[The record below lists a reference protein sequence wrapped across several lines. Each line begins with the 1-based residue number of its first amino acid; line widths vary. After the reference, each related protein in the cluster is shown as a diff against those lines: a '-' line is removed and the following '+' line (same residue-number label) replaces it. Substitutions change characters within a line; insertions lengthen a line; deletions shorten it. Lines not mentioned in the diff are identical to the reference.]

1 MSDGTSTDKVAT
13 LLNPTS
19 VAVLG
24 ARENPS
30 GWTARIFANLIRF
43 EFHGPVYPVNPN
55 HERIWGVECFP
66 DLRSLPTVPDHLVV
80 MRAAA
85 SVPGILREA
94 AAMGTRSATLYAT
107 GFSETGTDAGRALE
121 AELREAIED
130 TGLAISGPNC
140 LGNLSARAR
149 LLTLPDDRVEELV
162 PGPVA
167 MVGQSGTTT
176 PSIARTLMDRG
187 IDVSYVITSGN
198 ETGLVTADY
207 IRYFVTDPEVR
218 LIFCLVE
225 AVRRAEDFLA
235 ACRTARDAG
244 KPVVVLKMGV
254 SEGGRRAALSH
265 TGSLAGRVEAFD
277 AVAGPAGVIRV
288 ESADGAVNVID
299 MLLHAS
305 EPRGENVGG
314 LVYSGG
320 VRGLAED
327 AADRHR
333 VPLPEFA
340 PATRARLRELLGE
353 GQPISNPLDGNGY
366 LTNRPL
372 DDALKVVEAVYNDPG
387 VDMVVFQEDLP
398 PHEGANDANRRRA
411 ARVLATMEAI
421 DKQLLGADR
430 KPFALISPASYD
442 LTHFSRGARLRFPHM
457 ACLNEPERA
466 FRAIRAVMDYRRR
479 CREAE
484 AATAAAAA
492 SAAEAPAAAATAAA
506 TADAARAADA
516 TPAAEAE
523 APAADAAPVT
533 PAASV
538 TAHVETLRKRAA
550 DASGPFPLT
559 EPESKALVGAF
570 GVPLIEEEL
579 ARTEQEAVEV
589 AERMGFPVV
598 VKGAAAALTHKS
610 DAGAV
615 RVNVGDAA
623 AVQEACRDILRNVAA
638 YDPGIRLEGW
648 LVARMAPAGLDLV
661 LGMQRD
667 PEMGAVIMFGAG
679 GVWLELVKD
688 VAFGPPGITPAGAAR
703 LIDSTRV
710 GRLLEGY
717 RGEGPYD
724 RDAAIDALVALGRLA
739 AAAGDVVESL
749 DINPFLVLPKGAG
762 GVALDAL
769 AVIGRGAAR

>member
-1 MSDGTSTDKVAT
+1 MSTDKVAT
-13 LLNPTS
+13 LLNPAS
-19 VAVLG
+19 VAILG

-30 GWTARIFANLIRF
+30 GWTARIFANLVRF
-43 EFHGPVYPVNPN
+43 EFDGPVYPVNPN

-66 DLRSLPTVPDHLVV
+66 DLRSLPAVPDHLVV

-94 AAMGTRSATLYAT
+94 AAMGARSATLYAT
-107 GFSETGTDAGRALE
+107 GFSESGTAEGRALE

-130 TGLAISGPNC
+130 TGLAVSGPNC

-149 LLTLPDDRVEELV
+149 LLTLPDDRVQELV

-187 IDVSYVITSGN
+187 IDVSYVVTSGN
-198 ETGLVTADY
+198 EAGLITADY

-218 LIFCLVE
+218 LVFCLVE
-225 AVRRAEDFLA
+225 AVRRSDDFLA
-235 ACRTARDAG
+235 ACRSARDAG

-288 ESADGAVNVID
+288 ESADGAVDVID

-305 EPRGENVGG
+305 EPKGEGVGV

-333 VPLPEFA
+333 VALPEFA
-340 PATRARLRELLGE
+340 PETRARLRELLGA
-353 GQPISNPLDGNGY
+353 GQPVSNPLDANGY
-366 LTNRPL
+366 LNRPL
-372 DDALKVVEAVYNDPG
+372 EDVLKVVETVRNDPG
-387 VDMVVFQEDLP
+387 VDMVLFQEDLP

-411 ARVLATMEAI
+411 ARVLATLEAI
-421 DKQLLGADR
+421 DDRFLGPAE
-430 KPFALISPASYD
+430 KPFALTSPASYD
-442 LTHFSRGARLRFPHM
+442 LTEFSRAARNRFPHVP
-457 ACLNEPERA
+457 CLNEPERA
-466 FRAIRAVMDYRRR
+466 FRAIRAVLDYRRNV
-479 CREAE
+479 REAG
-484 AATAAAAA
+484 AATAPPLPA
-492 SAAEAPAAAATAAA
+492 SGTPVGASESAAATAW
-506 TADAARAADA
+506 
-516 TPAAEAE
+516 
-523 APAADAAPVT
+523 
-533 PAASV
+533 
-538 TAHVETLRKRAA
+538 VETLRRRAA
-550 DASGPFPLT
+550 GVSAAFPLS
-559 EPESKALVGAF
+559 EPESKELVAAF
-570 GVPLIEEEL
+570 GIPLIEEGL
-579 ARTEQEAVEV
+579 ALTGEEAQAL
-589 AERMGFPVV
+589 AERIGYPVA
-598 VKGAAAALTHKS
+598 VKGVAAHLTHKS

-623 AVQEACRDILRNVAA
+623 AVERACRDIARNVAA
-638 YDPGIRLEGW
+638 HDPDIRLDGW
-648 LVARMAPAGLDLV
+648 LVARMAPAGLELV

-688 VAFGPPGITPAGAAR
+688 VAFGPPGISREGAAR
-703 LIDSTRV
+703 LIESTRI
-710 GRLLEGY
+710 GRLLDGY
-717 RGEGPYD
+717 RGAGPYD
-724 RDAAIDALVALGRLA
+724 RDAVIDALVALGRLA
-739 AAAGDVVESL
+739 AAAGDVIESV
-749 DINPFLVLPKGAG
+749 DVNPFLACPRGAG
-762 GVALDAL
+762 GLALDAL
-769 AVIGRGAAR
+769 AVVAARTRDR

>member
-1 MSDGTSTDKVAT
+1 MSTEQVAT
-13 LLNPTS
+13 LLNPAS
-19 VAVLG
+19 VAILG

-43 EFHGPVYPVNPN
+43 DFDGPVYPVNPN

-107 GFSETGTDAGRALE
+107 GFSEAGTEAGRALE
-121 AELREAIED
+121 AELRAAIQE
-130 TGLAISGPNC
+130 TGLAVSGPNC

-149 LLTLPDDRVEELV
+149 VLTLPDDRVQELV

-176 PSIARTLMDRG
+176 PGIARTLMDRG
-187 IDVSYVITSGN
+187 IDVSYVVTSGN
-198 ETGLVTADY
+198 EAGLITADY

-225 AVRRAEDFLA
+225 AVRRAGEFLA
-235 ACRTARDAG
+235 ACRAARDAG

-288 ESADGAVNVID
+288 ESADGAVGVIE
-299 MLLHAS
+299 MLLHTS

-320 VRGLAED
+320 VRGLVED

-340 PATRARLRELLGE
+340 PETRARLRELLGE
-353 GQPISNPLDGNGY
+353 AQPISNPLDANGY
-366 LTNRPL
+366 LNRPL
-372 DDALKVVEAVYNDPG
+372 DDALKVVDAVYNDPG

-421 DKQLLGADR
+421 DKRFLGAGR

-442 LTHFSRGARLRFPHM
+442 LTEFSRAARRRFPHM

-479 CREAE
+479 CCEGE
-484 AATAAAAA
+484 T
-492 SAAEAPAAAATAAA
+492 APAPALPDAV
-506 TADAARAADA
+506 AAR
-516 TPAAEAE
+516 
-523 APAADAAPVT
+523 
-533 PAASV
+533 
-538 TAHVETLRKRAA
+538 VELLRQRAA
-550 DASGPFPLT
+550 GVTTAFPLT
-559 EPESKALVGAF
+559 EPESKELLAAF
-570 GVPLIEEEL
+570 GVPLIEEAL
-579 ARTEQEAVEV
+579 AGTEQEAKDL
-589 AERMGFPVV
+589 AERIGYPVV
-598 VKGAAAALTHKS
+598 VKGVAADLTHKS

-615 RVNVGDAA
+615 QVNLGNAA
-623 AVQEACRDILRNVAA
+623 AVEQACRDIARNVAA
-638 YDPGIRLEGW
+638 HAPGIRLEGW
-648 LVARMAPAGLDLV
+648 LVAKMAPAGLELV

-667 PEMGAVIMFGAG
+667 PEMGAVVMFGAG

-688 VAFGPPGITPAGAAR
+688 VAFGPPGISREGAAR

-710 GRLLEGY
+710 RRLLDGY
-717 RGEGPYD
+717 RGQGTYD
-724 RDAAIDALVALGRLA
+724 RDAVIDALVAVGRLA

-749 DINPFLVLPKGAG
+749 DINPFLALPSGAG
-762 GVALDAL
+762 ALALDAL
-769 AVIGRGAAR
+769 AVLGPGAGR

>member
-1 MSDGTSTDKVAT
+1 MSTEKVAT
-13 LLNPTS
+13 LLNPAS
-19 VAVLG
+19 VAILG

-43 EFHGPVYPVNPN
+43 GFDGPVYPVNPR

-66 DLRSLPTVPDHLVV
+66 DLRSLPAVPDHLVV

-107 GFSETGTDAGRALE
+107 GFSEAGTDAGRALE
-121 AELREAIED
+121 AELRNAIED
-130 TGLAISGPNC
+130 TGLAVSGPNC

-149 LLTLPDDRVEELV
+149 LLTLPDDRVQELV

-187 IDVSYVITSGN
+187 IDVSYVVTSGN

-235 ACRTARDAG
+235 ACRFARDAG

-288 ESADGAVNVID
+288 ESADGAVDVID
-299 MLLHAS
+299 LLLHAS
-305 EPRGENVGG
+305 ELRGEGVGV

-340 PATRARLRELLGE
+340 PETRARIRELLGP
-353 GQPISNPLDGNGY
+353 GQPISNPLDANGY
-366 LTNRPL
+366 LNRPL
-372 DDALKVVEAVYNDPG
+372 HDVLKVVDAVYNDPG
-387 VDMVVFQEDLP
+387 VEMVVFQEDLP

-411 ARVLATMEAI
+411 ARVLATLEAI
-421 DKQLLGADR
+421 DNRFLGPGR
-430 KPFALISPASYD
+430 KPFALTSPASCD
-442 LTHFSRGARLRFPHM
+442 LTDFSRAARNRFPHVS
-457 ACLNEPERA
+457 CLNEPERA
-466 FRAIRAVMDYRRR
+466 FRAVRAVMDHRRNS
-479 CREAE
+479 REAE
-484 AATAAAAA
+484 AVTTTTLPGSLTARIEALRERSAGSAAA
-492 SAAEAPAAAATAAA
+492 
-506 TADAARAADA
+506 
-516 TPAAEAE
+516 
-523 APAADAAPVT
+523 
-533 PAASV
+533 
-538 TAHVETLRKRAA
+538 
-550 DASGPFPLT
+550 FPLT
-559 EPESKALVGAF
+559 EPESKEMVGAF
-570 GVPLIEEEL
+570 GIPLIEEGL
-579 ARTEQEAVEV
+579 ARTEQEAQDL
-589 AERMGFPVV
+589 AERIGYPVV
-598 VKGAAAALTHKS
+598 VKGVAADLTHKS

-615 RVNVGDAA
+615 RVNLSDAE
-623 AVQEACRDILRNVAA
+623 AVRQACRDVARNVAA
-638 YDPGIRLEGW
+638 HDPGIRLDGW
-648 LVARMAPAGLDLV
+648 LVARMAPAGLELV

-667 PEMGAVIMFGAG
+667 PEMGAVVMFGAG
-679 GVWLELVKD
+679 GVWLELMKD
-688 VAFGPPGITPAGAAR
+688 VAFGPPGISRDGAAR
-703 LIDSTRV
+703 LIASTRI
-710 GRLLEGY
+710 GRLLDGY

-724 RDAAIDALVALGRLA
+724 RDAVLDALVALGRLA
-739 AAAGDVVESL
+739 AAAGNVIDSL
-749 DINPFLVLPKGAG
+749 DLNPFLALPKGAG
-762 GVALDAL
+762 GLALDAL
-769 AVIGRGAAR
+769 AVVAAGRDR

>member
-1 MSDGTSTDKVAT
+1 MSTETNTDKVAT

-19 VAVLG
+19 VAILG

-43 EFHGPVYPVNPN
+43 GFDGPVYPVNPN
-55 HERIWGVECFP
+55 HERMWGVECFP

-85 SVPGILREA
+85 SVTGILREA

-107 GFSETGTDAGRALE
+107 GFSEAGTDDGRALE
-121 AELREAIED
+121 AELRTAIEE

-149 LLTLPDDRVEELV
+149 LLTLPDDRVRELV
-162 PGPVA
+162 TGPVA

-176 PSIARTLMDRG
+176 PSIARTLLDRG
-187 IDVSYVITSGN
+187 IDVGYVVTSGN
-198 ETGLVTADY
+198 ETGLITADY
-207 IRYFVTDPEVR
+207 IRYFVTDPDVR

-225 AVRRAEDFLA
+225 AVRRADDFLA

-265 TGSLAGRVEAFD
+265 TGSLAGQVEAFD
-277 AVAGPAGVIRV
+277 AVAGPAGAIRV
-288 ESADGAVNVID
+288 ASADGAVDVVE

-305 EPRGENVGG
+305 EPRGEGVGA

-340 PATRARLRELLGE
+340 PETQARLRELLGG
-353 GQPISNPLDGNGY
+353 GQPISNPLDANGY
-366 LTNRPL
+366 LNRPL
-372 DDALKVVEAVYNDPG
+372 EDVLKVVEAVHDDPG
-387 VDMVVFQEDLP
+387 VDMLLFQEDLP
-398 PHEGANDANRRRA
+398 PHAGANDANRRRA
-411 ARVLATMEAI
+411 ARVLATLEAI
-421 DKQLLGADR
+421 DSRFLGPDE
-430 KPFALISPASYD
+430 KPFALTSPASYD
-442 LTHFSRGARLRFPHM
+442 LTEFSRAARSRFPHVP
-457 ACLNEPERA
+457 CLNEPERA
-466 FRAIRAVMDYRRR
+466 FRAIRAVMDYRRHAR
-479 CREAE
+479 
-484 AATAAAAA
+484 
-492 SAAEAPAAAATAAA
+492 AAEAVTAPPLPASVTARVD
-506 TADAARAADA
+506 TLRQRAADA
-516 TPAAEAE
+516 A
-523 APAADAAPVT
+523 
-533 PAASV
+533 
-538 TAHVETLRKRAA
+538 TAL
-550 DASGPFPLT
+550 PLT

-570 GVPLIEEEL
+570 GIPLVEEGL
-579 ARTEQEAVEV
+579 AHTEQEARDI
-589 AERMGFPVV
+589 AERIGYPVV
-598 VKGAAAALTHKS
+598 VKGVAADLTHKS

-623 AVQEACRDILRNVAA
+623 AVQQACRDIARNVAA
-638 YDPGIRLEGW
+638 YDPGIRLDGW
-648 LVARMAPAGLDLV
+648 LVAKMAPPGLELV

-667 PEMGAVIMFGAG
+667 PEMGAVVMFGAG

-688 VAFGPPGITPAGAAR
+688 VAFGPPGISRNGAAR

-710 GRLLEGY
+710 GRLLDGY

-724 RDAAIDALVALGRLA
+724 RDAVIDALVALGRLA
-739 AAAGDVVESL
+739 AEAGDVIESL
-749 DINPFLVLPKGAG
+749 DINPFLVHAKGKG

-769 AVIGRGAAR
+769 AVIGPGAASLASRV

>member
-1 MSDGTSTDKVAT
+1 MSNDTSTEKVAT

-19 VAVLG
+19 VAILG

-43 EFHGPVYPVNPN
+43 DFDGPVYPVNPN
-55 HERIWGVECFP
+55 HERMWGVECFP
-66 DLRSLPTVPDHLVV
+66 DLRALPRVPDHLVV

-107 GFSETGTDAGRALE
+107 GFSEAGTDAGRALE
-121 AELREAIED
+121 AELRTAIED

-149 LLTLPDDRVEELV
+149 LLTLPDDRVLELV

-187 IDVSYVITSGN
+187 MDVSYVITSGN
-198 ETGLVTADY
+198 EVGLAAADY

-225 AVRRAEDFLA
+225 AVRRAEDFLD

-288 ESADGAVNVID
+288 QSADGAVDVIE

-305 EPRGENVGG
+305 EPRGERVGG

-340 PATRARLRELLGE
+340 PETRARIRELLGE
-353 GQPISNPLDGNGY
+353 GQPISNPLDANGY
-366 LTNRPL
+366 LNRPL
-372 DDALKVVEAVYNDPG
+372 EDVLKVVDAIYNDPG
-387 VDMVVFQEDLP
+387 VDMVLFQEDLP

-411 ARVLATMEAI
+411 ARVLATLEAI
-421 DKQLLGADR
+421 DNRFLGPDR
-430 KPFALISPASYD
+430 KPFALTSPASYD
-442 LTHFSRGARLRFPHM
+442 LTEFSRTGRKRFPHVP
-457 ACLNEPERA
+457 CLNEPERA
-466 FRAIRAVMDYRRR
+466 FRAIRAVMDYRRNA
-479 CREAE
+479 REAQAVSAPPLPASLTARVE
-484 AATAAAAA
+484 MLRERSAGSTAA
-492 SAAEAPAAAATAAA
+492 
-506 TADAARAADA
+506 
-516 TPAAEAE
+516 
-523 APAADAAPVT
+523 
-533 PAASV
+533 
-538 TAHVETLRKRAA
+538 
-550 DASGPFPLT
+550 FPLT
-559 EPESKALVGAF
+559 EPESKELVGAF
-570 GVPLIEEEL
+570 GIPLSEEGL
-579 ARTEQEAVEV
+579 ARTEQEAQDL
-589 AERMGFPVV
+589 AERIGFPVV
-598 VKGAAAALTHKS
+598 VKGVAADLTHKS

-623 AVQEACRDILRNVAA
+623 GIQQACRDIVRNVAA
-638 YDPGIRLEGW
+638 YDPDIRLDGW
-648 LVARMAPAGLDLV
+648 LVARMAPPGLELV

-667 PEMGAVIMFGAG
+667 PEMGAVVMFGAG
-679 GVWLELVKD
+679 GVWLELMKD
-688 VAFGPPGITPAGAAR
+688 VAFGPPGLNRDGAAR
-703 LIDSTRV
+703 LIDSTRIA
-710 GRLLEGY
+710 RLLDGY

-724 RDAAIDALVALGRLA
+724 RDAVIDALVALGRLA
-739 AAAGDVVESL
+739 AAAGDVIESL
-749 DINPFLVLPKGAG
+749 DINPFLVAPKGKG
-762 GVALDAL
+762 GLALDAL
-769 AVIGRGAAR
+769 AVIGAGAGR

>member
-1 MSDGTSTDKVAT
+1 MSIEASTDKVAT

-19 VAVLG
+19 VAILG

-30 GWTARIFANLIRF
+30 GWTARIFANLARF
-43 EFHGPVYPVNPN
+43 RFDGPVYPVNPN

-85 SVPGILREA
+85 SVTGILREA
-94 AAMGTRSATLYAT
+94 AAMGTRSATVYAT
-107 GFSETGTDAGRALE
+107 GFSEAGTDAGRALE
-121 AELREAIED
+121 AELREAIAE
-130 TGLAISGPNC
+130 TGLAVSGPNC

-149 LLTLPDDRVEELV
+149 LLTLPDDRVHELV

-207 IRYFVTDPEVR
+207 IRYFVDDPEVR
-218 LIFCLVE
+218 LVFCLVE
-225 AVRRAEDFLA
+225 AVRRSEDFLA
-235 ACRTARDAG
+235 ACRGARDAG

-288 ESADGAVNVID
+288 ESADRAVDVIE

-305 EPRGENVGG
+305 EARGENAGC

-340 PATRARLRELLGE
+340 PETRTRLRELLGD
-353 GQPISNPLDGNGY
+353 GMTISNPLDADGY
-366 LTNRPL
+366 LNRPRE
-372 DDALKVVEAVYNDPG
+372 DALKVVDAVYNDPG
-387 VDMVVFQEDLP
+387 VDMLVFQEDLP
-398 PHEGANDANRRRA
+398 PHEGINDANRRRA
-411 ARVLATMEAI
+411 ARVLATIEAI
-421 DKQLLGADR
+421 DQRFLGPGQ
-430 KPFALISPASYD
+430 KPFVLISPASYD
-442 LTHFSRGARLRFPHM
+442 LTEFSRTARRRFPHVP
-457 ACLNEPERA
+457 CLNEPERA
-466 FRAIRAVMDYRRR
+466 FRAIRAVQDYRRR

-484 AATAAAAA
+484 V
-492 SAAEAPAAAATAAA
+492 APAAALPEALTARVEALRRRAAEAA
-506 TADAARAADA
+506 TA
-516 TPAAEAE
+516 
-523 APAADAAPVT
+523 
-533 PAASV
+533 
-538 TAHVETLRKRAA
+538 
-550 DASGPFPLT
+550 FPLS
-559 EPESKALVGAF
+559 EPDSKELVGAF
-570 GVPLIEEEL
+570 GVPLIDEGL
-579 ARTEQEAVEV
+579 ARTEEQARDL
-589 AERMGFPVV
+589 AERIGYPVV
-598 VKGAAAALTHKS
+598 VKGVAANLTHKS

-623 AVQEACRDILRNVAA
+623 AVQQACRDIARNVTAH
-638 YDPGIRLEGW
+638 DPDIRLDGW
-648 LVARMAPAGLDLV
+648 LVARMAPAGLELV

-667 PEMGAVIMFGAG
+667 PEMGPVVMFGAG

-688 VAFGPPGITPAGAAR
+688 VAFGPPGISRDGAAR
-703 LIDSTRV
+703 LIDATRV
-710 GRLLEGY
+710 GKLLDGY
-717 RGEGPYD
+717 RGQDPCD
-724 RDAAIDALVALGRLA
+724 RDAVLDALVALGRLA
-739 AAAGDVVESL
+739 AAAGDVIESL
-749 DINPFLVLPKGAG
+749 DINPFLALPKGAG
-762 GVALDAL
+762 ALALDAL
-769 AVIGRGAAR
+769 AVVGAGAKR

>member
-1 MSDGTSTDKVAT
+1 MSTEASTDKVAT

-19 VAVLG
+19 VAILG

-30 GWTARIFANLIRF
+30 GWTARIFANLVRF
-43 EFHGPVYPVNPN
+43 KFDGPVYPVNPN

-66 DLRSLPTVPDHLVV
+66 DLLSLPTVPDHLVV

-85 SVPGILREA
+85 SVAGILREA
-94 AAMGTRSATLYAT
+94 AAMGTRSATVYAT
-107 GFSETGTDAGRALE
+107 GFSEAGTDAGRALE
-121 AELREAIED
+121 AELREAIAE
-130 TGLAISGPNC
+130 TGLAVSGPNC

-149 LLTLPDDRVEELV
+149 VLTLPDDRVHELV

-176 PSIARTLMDRG
+176 PNIARTLMDRG

-198 ETGLVTADY
+198 ETGLITADY
-207 IRYFVTDPEVR
+207 IRYFVGDPEVR

-225 AVRRAEDFLA
+225 AVRRSEDFLA
-235 ACRTARDAG
+235 ACRGARDAG

-288 ESADGAVNVID
+288 ESADGAVGVIE

-340 PATRARLRELLGE
+340 PETRARLRGLLGE
-353 GQPISNPLDGNGY
+353 AQPISNPLDANGY
-366 LTNRPL
+366 LNRPL
-372 DDALKVVEAVYNDPG
+372 EDALKVVDAVYNDPG

-421 DKQLLGADR
+421 DRQFLGADR
-430 KPFALISPASYD
+430 KPFALVSPASYD
-442 LTHFSRGARLRFPHM
+442 LTEFSRAARRRFPHM

-479 CREAE
+479 CRETEVAG
-484 AATAAAAA
+484 
-492 SAAEAPAAAATAAA
+492 APALPDSLTVRMETLRQRVAAAAT
-506 TADAARAADA
+506 
-516 TPAAEAE
+516 P
-523 APAADAAPVT
+523 
-533 PAASV
+533 
-538 TAHVETLRKRAA
+538 L
-550 DASGPFPLT
+550 PLT
-559 EPESKALVGAF
+559 EPESKELIGAF
-570 GVPLIEEEL
+570 GVPLVEEGLAQTEKEAQEL
-579 ARTEQEAVEV
+579 A
-589 AERMGFPVV
+589 ERIGYPVV
-598 VKGAAAALTHKS
+598 VKGVAASLTHKS

-615 RVNVGDAA
+615 RINVGDTA
-623 AVQEACRDILRNVAA
+623 AVQQACRDIARNAA
-638 YDPGIRLEGW
+638 AHDPSIRLDGW
-648 LVARMAPAGLDLV
+648 LVARMAPPGLELV
-661 LGMQRD
+661 LGIQRD
-667 PEMGAVIMFGAG
+667 PEMGPVVMFGAG

-688 VAFGPPGITPAGAAR
+688 VAFGAPGMTRAGASR
-703 LIDSTRV
+703 LIDSTRA
-710 GRLLEGY
+710 GKLLGGY
-717 RGEGPYD
+717 RGQDPYD
-724 RDAAIDALVALGRLA
+724 RDAVIDALVAVGRLA
-739 AAAGDVVESL
+739 AAAGDVIESL
-749 DINPFLVLPKGAG
+749 DINPFLSLPRGAG
-762 GVALDAL
+762 GLALDAL
-769 AVIGRGAAR
+769 AVVAPGAGR

>member
-1 MSDGTSTDKVAT
+1 M
-13 LLNPTS
+13 
-19 VAVLG
+19 
-24 ARENPS
+24 
-30 GWTARIFANLIRF
+30 
-43 EFHGPVYPVNPN
+43 YPVNPN
-55 HERIWGVECFP
+55 HERIWGVECYP

-94 AAMGTRSATLYAT
+94 AGMGTRSATLYAT
-107 GFSETGTDAGRALE
+107 GFSEAGTDAGRTLE

-149 LLTLPDDRVEELV
+149 LLTLPDDRIEELV

-176 PSIARTLMDRG
+176 PGIARTLMDRG

-198 ETGLVTADY
+198 ETGLITADY

-235 ACRTARDAG
+235 ACRDARDAD

-327 AADRHR
+327 AADRHQ

-340 PATRARLRELLGE
+340 PETRVRLRELLGE
-353 GQPISNPLDGNGY
+353 AQPISNPLDGNGY

-421 DKQLLGADR
+421 DKQFLGADR

-442 LTHFSRGARLRFPHM
+442 LTHFSRSARQRFPHM

-484 AATAAAAA
+484 AAK
-492 SAAEAPAAAATAAA
+492 AT
-506 TADAARAADA
+506 
-516 TPAAEAE
+516 
-523 APAADAAPVT
+523 APAAD
-533 PAASV
+533 V
-538 TAHVETLRKRAA
+538 TARVETLRKRTVDA
-550 DASGPFPLT
+550 DAPFPLT
-559 EPESKALVGAF
+559 EPESKELVGAF
-570 GVPLIEEEL
+570 GIPLIEEGL
-579 ARTEQEAVEV
+579 ARTEDEAKDL
-589 AERMGFPVV
+589 AERIGYPVV
-598 VKGAAAALTHKS
+598 VKGVAADLTHKS

-623 AVQEACRDILRNVAA
+623 AMQEACRDIMRNVAA

-648 LVARMAPAGLDLV
+648 LVARMAPPGLELV

-688 VAFGPPGITPAGAAR
+688 VAFGPPGISREGAAR
-703 LIDSTRV
+703 LIDSTRA

-749 DINPFLVLPKGAG
+749 DINPFVLYSKGAG
-762 GVALDAL
+762 GLALDAL
-769 AVIGRGAAR
+769 AVIGPGATGSTRER

>member
-1 MSDGTSTDKVAT
+1 MSNDTSTEKVAT

-19 VAVLG
+19 VAILG

-43 EFHGPVYPVNPN
+43 DFDGPVYPVNPN
-55 HERIWGVECFP
+55 HERMWGVECFP
-66 DLRSLPTVPDHLVV
+66 DLRALPRVPDHLVV

-107 GFSETGTDAGRALE
+107 GFSEAGTAEGRALE
-121 AELREAIED
+121 AELRTAIED

-149 LLTLPDDRVEELV
+149 LLTLPDDRVLELV

-187 IDVSYVITSGN
+187 MDVSYVITSGN
-198 ETGLVTADY
+198 EVGLAAADY

-225 AVRRAEDFLA
+225 AVRRAEDFLD

-288 ESADGAVNVID
+288 QSADGAVDVIE

-305 EPRGENVGG
+305 EPRGERVGG

-340 PATRARLRELLGE
+340 PETRARIRELLGE
-353 GQPISNPLDGNGY
+353 GQPISNPLDANGY
-366 LTNRPL
+366 LNRPL
-372 DDALKVVEAVYNDPG
+372 EDVLKVVDAIYNDPG
-387 VDMVVFQEDLP
+387 VDMVLFQEDLP

-411 ARVLATMEAI
+411 ARVLATLEAI
-421 DKQLLGADR
+421 DNRFLGPDR
-430 KPFALISPASYD
+430 KPFALTSPASYD
-442 LTHFSRGARLRFPHM
+442 LTEFSRTGRKRFPHVP
-457 ACLNEPERA
+457 CLNEPERA
-466 FRAIRAVMDYRRR
+466 FRAIRAVMDYRRNA
-479 CREAE
+479 REAQAVSAPPLPAPLTARVE
-484 AATAAAAA
+484 MLRERSAGSTAA
-492 SAAEAPAAAATAAA
+492 
-506 TADAARAADA
+506 
-516 TPAAEAE
+516 
-523 APAADAAPVT
+523 
-533 PAASV
+533 
-538 TAHVETLRKRAA
+538 
-550 DASGPFPLT
+550 FPLT
-559 EPESKALVGAF
+559 EPESKELVGAF
-570 GVPLIEEEL
+570 GIPLSEEGL
-579 ARTEQEAVEV
+579 TRTEQEAQDL
-589 AERMGFPVV
+589 AERIGFPVV
-598 VKGAAAALTHKS
+598 VKGVAANLTHKS

-623 AVQEACRDILRNVAA
+623 GIQQACRDIVRNVAA
-638 YDPGIRLEGW
+638 YDPDIRLDGW
-648 LVARMAPAGLDLV
+648 LVARMAPPGLELV

-667 PEMGAVIMFGAG
+667 PEMGAVVMFGAG
-679 GVWLELVKD
+679 GVWLELMKD
-688 VAFGPPGITPAGAAR
+688 VAFGPPGLNRDGAAR
-703 LIDSTRV
+703 LIDSTRI
-710 GRLLEGY
+710 GRLLDGY

-724 RDAAIDALVALGRLA
+724 RDAVVDALVALGRLA
-739 AAAGDVVESL
+739 AAAGDVIESL
-749 DINPFLVLPKGAG
+749 DINPFLVAPKGKG
-762 GVALDAL
+762 GLALDAL
-769 AVIGRGAAR
+769 AVIGSGAGR

>member
-1 MSDGTSTDKVAT
+1 MSTDTSTEKVAT

-19 VAVLG
+19 VAILG

-43 EFHGPVYPVNPN
+43 DFDGPVYPVNPN
-55 HERIWGVECFP
+55 HERMWGVECFP
-66 DLRSLPTVPDHLVV
+66 DLCSLPAVPDHLVV

-107 GFSETGTDAGRALE
+107 GFSESGTPDGRALE
-121 AELREAIED
+121 AELRKAIEE

-149 LLTLPDDRVEELV
+149 LLTLPDDRVQELV
-162 PGPVA
+162 TGPVA

-198 ETGLVTADY
+198 EVGLATADY

-225 AVRRAEDFLA
+225 AVRRSEDFLA
-235 ACRTARDAG
+235 ACRAARDAG

-288 ESADGAVNVID
+288 QSADGAVDVID
-299 MLLHAS
+299 LLLHAS
-305 EPRGENVGG
+305 EPRGEGMGV

-333 VPLPEFA
+333 VTLPEFA
-340 PATRARLRELLGE
+340 PETRARIRELLGE
-353 GQPISNPLDGNGY
+353 RQPVSNPLDANGY
-366 LTNRPL
+366 LNRPL
-372 DDALKVVEAVYNDPG
+372 EDVLKVVDAIYNDPG

-411 ARVLATMEAI
+411 ARVLATLEAI
-421 DKQLLGADR
+421 DNRFLGPGR
-430 KPFALISPASYD
+430 KPFALTSPASYD
-442 LTHFSRGARLRFPHM
+442 LTEFSRAARRRFPHVP
-457 ACLNEPERA
+457 CLNEPERA
-466 FRAIRAVMDYRRR
+466 FRAIRAVLDYRRNA
-479 CREAE
+479 REAE
-484 AATAAAAA
+484 AVTAQPLAA
-492 SAAEAPAAAATAAA
+492 SLTTRIETLRRRAGDAATA
-506 TADAARAADA
+506 
-516 TPAAEAE
+516 
-523 APAADAAPVT
+523 
-533 PAASV
+533 
-538 TAHVETLRKRAA
+538 
-550 DASGPFPLT
+550 FPLT
-559 EPESKALVGAF
+559 EPESKELVGAF
-570 GVPLIEEEL
+570 GIPLIEEGL
-579 ARTEQEAVEV
+579 ARTEEKAQDI
-589 AERMGFPVV
+589 AERIGYPVV
-598 VKGAAAALTHKS
+598 VKGVAADLTHKS

-615 RVNVGDAA
+615 RVNLADAA
-623 AVQEACRDILRNVAA
+623 AVQQACRDITDNVAA
-638 YDPGIRLEGW
+638 HDPSIQLNGW
-648 LVARMAPAGLDLV
+648 LVARMAPAGLELV

-667 PEMGAVIMFGAG
+667 PEMGAVVMFGAG

-688 VAFGPPGITPAGAAR
+688 VAFGPPGLSRVGAAR

-710 GRLLEGY
+710 GRLLDGY
-717 RGEGPYD
+717 RGQGPYD
-724 RDAAIDALVALGRLA
+724 RDAVIDALVALGRLA
-739 AAAGDVVESL
+739 AAAGDVIESL

-762 GVALDAL
+762 GLALDAL
-769 AVIGRGAAR
+769 ALVGPVAPPP